1 MNEYILSIDSGT
13 TGVTI
18 LIVDK
23 NLKVVDKFYSEINQY
38 YLIHWV
44 EHDPKEL
51 IIIIKKLLYKA
62 YNKYDFKSIKSIG
75 ITNQRETTVVW
86 NKNSGDQFTML
97 LFGNVEELRTIAI
110 HLAKLQKNY
119 F

>member
-38 YLIHWV
+38 YPHPGWV

-51 IIIIKKLLYKA
+51 IIIIKKLLNKFEYGGYLSFKA
-62 YNKYDFKSIKSIG
+62 GFI
-75 ITNQRETTVVW
+75 
-86 NKNSGDQFTML
+86 
-97 LFGNVEELRTIAI
+97 
-110 HLAKLQKNY
+110 
-119 F
+119 